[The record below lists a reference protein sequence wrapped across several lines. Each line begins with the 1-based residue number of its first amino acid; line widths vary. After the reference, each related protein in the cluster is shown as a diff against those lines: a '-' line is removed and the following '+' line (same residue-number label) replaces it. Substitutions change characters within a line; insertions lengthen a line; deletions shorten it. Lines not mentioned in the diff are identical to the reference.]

1 MWEGHGSEYR
11 PWTVRVNA
19 ADRAMS
25 AEAFPHR
32 PPSGA
37 SPLDP
42 SLRIRLTRP
51 GDIPGVIRLSHRV
64 YGPEGAWL
72 TPEVRSH
79 QRVFPEGQ
87 LVVVRRDSG
96 RIVGLAVSLV
106 IVSDAFPLEA
116 SWNRITARGHLTT
129 HDLAEGDTLYGAGVA
144 VHPDVRGMGVGR
156 ALYGAR
162 EAMVRRLGLA
172 RIRAGARISGYHRV
186 AGQLTPRQYVD
197 EVVAGRR
204 RDPTLSFQLHMG
216 FRVVA
221 IAPNYLPQDRE
232 SRGHAAV
239 VEWTPDPDGGIRG

>member
-1 MWEGHGSEYR
+1 
-11 PWTVRVNA
+11 
-19 ADRAMS
+19 MS
-25 AEAFPHR
+25 AEAAPHQ
-32 PPSGA
+32 PPSGD

-42 SLRIRLTRP
+42 SLWIRLTRP
-51 GDIPGVIRLSHRV
+51 EDIPGVIRLSHRV

-72 TPEVRSH
+72 TPELRSH

-106 IVSDAFPLEA
+106 IASDAFPLNA

-129 HDLAEGDTLYGAGVA
+129 HDLSRGDTLYGAGVA

-162 EAMVRRLGLA
+162 EAMVQRLGLA
-172 RIRAGARISGYHRV
+172 RIRAGARIPGYHRV
-186 AGQLTPRQYVD
+186 ARRLSPGQYVD
-197 EVVAGRR
+197 EVVSGRR

-216 FRVVA
+216 FRVLAVV
-221 IAPNYLPQDRE
+221 PDYLPQDRE
-232 SRGHAAV
+232 SLGHAVV
-239 VEWTPDPDGGIRG
+239 VEWTPDD